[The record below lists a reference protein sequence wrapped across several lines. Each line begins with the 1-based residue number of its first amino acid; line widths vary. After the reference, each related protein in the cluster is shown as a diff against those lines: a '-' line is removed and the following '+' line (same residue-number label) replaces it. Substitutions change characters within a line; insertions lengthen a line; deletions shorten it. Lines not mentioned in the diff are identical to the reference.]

1 MAMETESLDD
11 PRRASGYSCE
21 QSHHDHRSFPGASL
35 PSEEDHFYSDLVKL
49 RQRQGANG
57 VRLGNRVGPALRRLC
72 SIAEADEEAVVAR
85 KLATTLRS
93 IAETVPG
100 DRRDIALTALGLR
113 EGYEQRTYIERI
125 EAAAYAAG
133 RDART
138 YRRWS
143 DESLRLM
150 ARRAVE
156 ALLEHIEGPRGGRR
170 PGRWRTESL
179 RCSLSLEHAV
189 PEVVETRTVVAVE
202 DALDELDL
210 ALSVPTALAQAV
222 RPGAERLSVDVFE
235 GGTVVERVAET
246 NDRVGLALRLPRPLG
261 TGDRHTVVLRYRAE
275 LQYPHYV
282 CTPRYPCD
290 QFHVSVRFG
299 DRRPSA
305 VFRLNGTLQDDARE
319 TRPGG
324 LEIAVDKAGEVHAD
338 FEDLAPGFAYGVR
351 WLWP

>member
-1 MAMETESLDD
+1 M
-11 PRRASGYSCE
+11 
-21 QSHHDHRSFPGASL
+21 
-35 PSEEDHFYSDLVKL
+35 
-49 RQRQGANG
+49 
-57 VRLGNRVGPALRRLC
+57 
-72 SIAEADEEAVVAR
+72 AR
-85 KLATTLRS
+85 KLVPTLRS
-93 IAETVPG
+93 IADTIPG

-113 EGYEQRTYIERI
+113 DGYEQRTYIERI
-125 EAAAYAAG
+125 EAAAEAAG

-138 YRRWS
+138 FRRWS

-150 ARRAVE
+150 ARRAAQSLVDRVD
-156 ALLEHIEGPRGGRR
+156 GPHGGWRR
-170 PGRWRTESL
+170 GRWRTGSL
-179 RCSLSLEHAV
+179 RCSLSLEQAV
-189 PEVVETRTVVAVE
+189 PEVVETRTIVALE

-210 ALSVPTALAQAV
+210 ALSVPSVLAQAA
-222 RPGAERLSVDVFE
+222 RPGTERLSVDVFE
-235 GGTVVERVAET
+235 GGTVVDRTAET
-246 NDRVGLALRLPRPLG
+246 KDRVGLALRLPRPLG

-282 CTPRYPCD
+282 CTPRYPCG

-319 TRPGG
+319 SQPSG